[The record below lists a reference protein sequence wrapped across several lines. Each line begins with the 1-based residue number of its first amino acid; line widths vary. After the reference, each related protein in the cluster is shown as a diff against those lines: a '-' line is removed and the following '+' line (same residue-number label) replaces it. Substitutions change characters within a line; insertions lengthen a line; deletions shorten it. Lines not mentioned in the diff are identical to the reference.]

1 MVNAFEAYLSDMSRY
16 DLLSADQ
23 EVMLAEQYRQAQ
35 AAKVCLT
42 EDPCADPQEK
52 ERLLAAVADGEQA
65 RERLIRCNLR
75 LVISQAKRYRGQ
87 GLSFEDLIQEGNI
100 GLIEAVERYDPH
112 RGTRFSTY
120 AVPWIRQKMRRA
132 IKNHGRTVRLP
143 AHVSED
149 LYRLRKATG
158 TLTSRLERQPTSEEL
173 AVHMGMPARKVQRLL
188 RWQSRTV
195 SLDAPVG
202 DEQETA
208 LMELVADQDMS
219 SIEDDVTLEQMQ
231 NEVRAMMAKCLRP
244 REQEVL
250 CLRFGLDCGQD
261 KTLAQ
266 VADVLGVTRERVRQI
281 EVRAMRRL
289 RYAGVRDR
297 TFRKAWL

>member
-1 MVNAFEAYLSDMSRY
+1 MVDAFEAYLSDMSQY
-16 DLLSADQ
+16 ALLSADE
-23 EVMLAEQYRQAQ
+23 EVTLADQYRQAQ
-35 AAKVCLT
+35 AAKVRVT
-42 EDPCADPQEK
+42 EDPCPDRQER
-52 ERLLAAVADGEQA
+52 ERLLATVADGEQA

-87 GLSFEDLIQEGNI
+87 GLSFEDLVQEGNI
-100 GLIEAVERYDPH
+100 GLIEAVERYDPC

-120 AVPWIRQKMRRA
+120 AVPWIRQKMQRA
-132 IKNHGRTVRLP
+132 IRNHGRTVRLP
-143 AHVSED
+143 SRVGED

-158 TLTSRLERQPTSEEL
+158 ELTSRLGRQPTPGEL
-173 AVHMGMPARKVQRLL
+173 AVYTSIPLRKVQQLL

-202 DEQETA
+202 EEQESE
-208 LMELVADQDMS
+208 LMDLVADEDVS
-219 SIEDDVTLEQMQ
+219 SIEDAVTLEQMQ
-231 NEVRAMMAKCLRP
+231 QEIRDMMARCLRP

-250 CLRFGLDCGQD
+250 CLRFGLDSGQD

-266 VADVLGVTRERVRQI
+266 VAEVLGVTRERVRQI
-281 EVRAMRRL
+281 EARAMRRL

-297 TFRKAWL
+297 VFRKVWL

>member
-1 MVNAFEAYLSDMSRY
+1 MVNAFETYLSDMSQY
-16 DLLSADQ
+16 ALLSADK
-23 EVMLAEQYRQAQ
+23 EVALAEQYRQAQ
-35 AAKVCLT
+35 VAKVRLT
-42 EDPCADPQEK
+42 EDQCSDLQER

-143 AHVSED
+143 VRVNED

-158 TLTSRLERQPTSEEL
+158 ELMSRLGHQPTPKEL
-173 AVHMGMPARKVQRLL
+173 ALHVSMPVRRVQRLL
-188 RWQSRTV
+188 RWQSKTV

-202 DEQETA
+202 DEQETE
-208 LMELVADQDMS
+208 LIELVADQDVS
-219 SIEDDVTLEQMQ
+219 AVEDDVTLEQMQ
-231 NEVRAMMAKCLRP
+231 QEIRAMMAKCLRP

-250 CLRFGLDCGQD
+250 RLRFGLDSGQD
-261 KTLAQ
+261 KTLQQ
-266 VADVLGVTRERVRQI
+266 VAEVLGVTRERVRQI

-297 TFRKAWL
+297 AFRKAWL

>member
-1 MVNAFEAYLSDMSRY
+1 MVNAFEAYLSDMSQY
-16 DLLSADQ
+16 ALLSADK
-23 EVMLAEQYRQAQ
+23 EVALAEQYRQAQ
-35 AAKVCLT
+35 VAKVRLT
-42 EDPCADPQEK
+42 EDQCSDLHER

-87 GLSFEDLIQEGNI
+87 GLSFEDLVQEGNI

-132 IKNHGRTVRLP
+132 IKNQGRTVRLP
-143 AHVSED
+143 ARVSED
-149 LYRLRKATG
+149 LYRLHKATG
-158 TLTSRLERQPTSEEL
+158 ELASRLGHQPTPEEL
-173 AVHMGMPARKVQRLL
+173 ALHVSMPVRRVQRLL

-202 DEQETA
+202 DEQETE
-208 LMELVADQDMS
+208 LIELVADQDVS
-219 SIEDDVTLEQMQ
+219 AVEDDVTLEQMQ
-231 NEVRAMMAKCLRP
+231 QEIRAMMAKCLRP

-250 CLRFGLDCGQD
+250 SLRFGLDSGQD

-297 TFRKAWL
+297 AFRQAWL